1 MGPEDVSKVKNNIC
15 AIQSTRGKGVN
26 KIQLSKIWV
35 VSEELASKDIDKN
48 SQLCKHHA
56 DNSLSQ
62 QSSTNNIESR
72 GSHIRCSGLEP
83 HHPIMSKLWNLGGQ
97 NQRKKKEYYGS

>member
-62 QSSTNNIESR
+62 QSSTNNIMLRYRIITSVFFTDTLLAQKNR
-72 GSHIRCSGLEP
+72 RLEENNMP
-83 HHPIMSKLWNLGGQ
+83 NYTSVTKHF
-97 NQRKKKEYYGS
+97 